1 MKNIYPPS
9 LSASKSFYRTSLVK
23 TAKGENRPIKPRKS
37 AHQRRTKAELQ
48 TLLEAVLRITAE
60 DPPISLRHLFY
71 RVSGEHLIQKTEREY
86 NKLCSLLSDWRK
98 NGAVSF
104 DVFADG
110 TRFYRGPGLF
120 DGMAAALENTAAC
133 YRKNLWLEQPYYIE
147 LWCEKDSVSAI
158 LTQAAS
164 PWGVQTFVCRG
175 FTSLS
180 SLNHAART
188 FRDAQAA
195 GKQVRILYFGD
206 HDPSGRLIDAVAQRT
221 LANDFGVVVEFKRI
235 AVTPEQIVSLGLPTR
250 PTKSTTHS
258 RGWTGGESVEL
269 DTIRP
274 SDLRSMVD
282 REITSLIEP
291 GAWERLRA
299 VEQEER
305 NTLKA
310 IWRTAA

>member
-1 MKNIYPPS
+1 VSAVNSVPPPS
-9 LSASKSFYRTSLVK
+9 APYQTSPVK
-23 TAKGENRPIKPRKS
+23 TGKGENRPIKPRKS

-48 TLLEAVLRITAE
+48 TLLEAVLRITDE

-71 RVSGEHLIQKTEREY
+71 RVSGEHLIEKSEREY
-86 NKLCSLLSDWRK
+86 CKLCSLLSDWRK
-98 NGAVSF
+98 AGAVSF
-104 DVFADG
+104 DVFTDG
-110 TRFYRGPGLF
+110 TRFYRGPRLF

-133 YRKNLWLEQPYYIE
+133 YRKNLWLEQPYYAE

-175 FTSLS
+175 FASLS

-188 FRDAQAA
+188 FRAAQGA
-195 GKQVRILYFGD
+195 GKQVRVLFFGD
-206 HDPSGRLIDAVAQRT
+206 HDPSGLLIDAVAQRT
-221 LANDFGVVVEFKRI
+221 LANDFGVAVEFRRI
-235 AVTPEQIVSLGLPTR
+235 AVTPAQIISLGLPTR
-250 PTKSTTHS
+250 PTKTTTHS

-274 SDLRSMVD
+274 ADLRSMVD
-282 REITSLIEP
+282 KEITSLIEP

-299 VEQEER
+299 VEAEER
-305 NTLKA
+305 NLLKQV
-310 IWRTAA
+310 WRTAA